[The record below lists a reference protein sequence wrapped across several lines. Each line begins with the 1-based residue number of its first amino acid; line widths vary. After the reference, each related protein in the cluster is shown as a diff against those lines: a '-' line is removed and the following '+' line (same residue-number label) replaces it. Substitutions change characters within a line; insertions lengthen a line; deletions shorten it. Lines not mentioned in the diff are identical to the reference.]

1 MKVSSPRDEEEHCVR
16 AALFQPFAL
25 SRVIGAPGSS
35 KHPPETSSGDIGSG
49 EICKEQTFV
58 GEVATTFCS

>member
-1 MKVSSPRDEEEHCVR
+1 MR

-35 KHPPETSSGDIGSG
+35 KHPPETSSGGIGSG

-58 GEVATTFCS
+58 GEVVTTFCS